1 VTATSAT
8 PVLRDPVTAVS
19 ELALTKVTF
28 LASTPP
34 MVTVA
39 VASNRCP
46 LIVTVVPPIDGPL
59 FGLIDETTGPV
70 AGGLGAVG
78 LPPHAAASSI
88 VVSAT
93 AVVAY
98 RAVLSLMR
106 G

>member
-1 VTATSAT
+1 M
-8 PVLRDPVTAVS
+8 LRDPVTAVS

-28 LASTPP
+28 PASTPP

-39 VASNRCP
+39 VASKRCP

-59 FGLIDETTGPV
+59 FGLMDETTGPV
-70 AGGLGAVG
+70 DGGLGAAE

-88 VVSAT
+88 VVSAI
-93 AVVAY
+93 AMVAY
-98 RAVLSLMR
+98 RAVQSLMR

>member
-1 VTATSAT
+1 M
-8 PVLRDPVTAVS
+8 LREPVTAFS
-19 ELALTKVTF
+19 ELALTNVTF
-28 LASTPP
+28 VAATPP

-46 LIVTVVPPIDGPL
+46 LIVTVVPPIEGPL
-59 FGLIDETTGPV
+59 FGLMDETTGPV
-70 AGGLGAVG
+70 DGGLGAVE

-93 AVVAY
+93 TVVAY
-98 RAVLSLMR
+98 TAVLSLMR